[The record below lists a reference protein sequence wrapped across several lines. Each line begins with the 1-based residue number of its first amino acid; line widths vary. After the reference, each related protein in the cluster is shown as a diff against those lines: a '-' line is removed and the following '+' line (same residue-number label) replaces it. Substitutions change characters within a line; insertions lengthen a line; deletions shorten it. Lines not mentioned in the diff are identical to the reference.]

1 MKRPNLKLFLLLAA
15 LFLIPIIAC
24 TGGNG
29 KYQAPEMKDVSA
41 SVNSMQ
47 EIYARVYNGSA
58 QAWTNTNAYAP
69 WLWGIFWFIF
79 LTFVLGI
86 GIIFFAQG
94 FSKAGALTSPIIA
107 LVIAVMVGN
116 NMSVSLYGDWHE
128 KADKQAV
135 HGMTSG
141 KEAAQYNKANQY
153 VENLIVPLVGVT
165 REWRNCDEVD
175 NSSNTCGSYVPEWTY
190 DHNYQKHCSTS
201 KDSNGHETESC
212 YETHDTMHVPFIKKI
227 ARQIVYVALRDD
239 LATPETGLQKSDRK
253 DMPKRVMTDWQIPWD
268 YEWYQAGRTTSLAG
282 YNMSKN
288 PQWAYFYDRLYVK
301 KVPTTIFVYHVYVN
315 WIFTGDAEALVA
327 KSASLKRYQDAGMLP
342 TMAQIYSRN
351 NMPWKTDLDCVQ
363 FVGGLKVQAEKAAEW
378 QQQCGLF
385 GNYAG
390 NDRQV
395 SVTIIFAPADKV
407 TSLGEYDEWADAG
420 KANYSD
426 KTKWTMTL
434 DGESRFQMLQKNA
447 VLIFCGV
454 DEKTQQV
461 VECRLR
467 TGMPKG
473 NELLIEQIASKLT
486 PEMNNVPFVPIS
498 FFGQNVTLKKVDD
511 VIYTPQLTFSVK
523 SVISLLM
530 RPKDAGGVSRTKMG
544 DYQWLQASIV
554 LDPAEIDRLVND
566 EVGVQKALADKYLSD
581 AQWSL
586 GILILAIIVVFGL
599 LVVAAFNR

>member
-1 MKRPNLKLFLLLAA
+1 MKRLNLKWFLLLV
-15 LFLIPIIAC
+15 LFVLPIIAC
-24 TGGNG
+24 SGGDG

-58 QAWTNTNAYAP
+58 QAWTDTNAYAP
-69 WLWGIFWFIF
+69 WLWGIFWFVL
-79 LTFVLGI
+79 LTILIGGGI
-86 GIIFFAQG
+86 MVMAQG
-94 FSKAGALTSPIIA
+94 VSKAGCATAPVIA
-107 LVIAVMVGN
+107 LVIAAMIGN
-116 NMSVSLYGDWHE
+116 QMSVSLYGEWHD

-165 REWRNCDEVD
+165 LEWQDCTSGDGNHGNCHP
-175 NSSNTCGSYVPEWTY
+175 TIPEWTWE
-190 DHNYQKHCSTS
+190 K
-201 KDSNGHETESC
+201 KVGESC
-212 YETHDTMHVPFIKKI
+212 TEDDDGNKSCTDITRTQYEPYLSKRV
-227 ARQIVYVALRDD
+227 RQLIYVSLRED
-239 LATPETGLQKSDRK
+239 LATPETGLEKSDRK
-253 DMPKRVMTDWQIPWD
+253 DMPKRYLSDWKVPIEFEKYWTSFR
-268 YEWYQAGRTTSLAG
+268 RTNLNGHNKS
-282 YNMSKN
+282 ME
-288 PQWAYFYDRLYVK
+288 PQWLYFYDRLYVK
-301 KVPTTIFVYHVYVN
+301 KVPTTIFVNHIYVN

-342 TMAQIYSRN
+342 TMAQLYSRN

-363 FVGGLKVQAEKAAEW
+363 FVGGLKVSAEKVAEW

-395 SVTIIFAPADKV
+395 SVTITFAPAEKV

-426 KTKWTMTL
+426 KTKWTTSL

-454 DEKTQQV
+454 DEKTQQMT
-461 VECRLR
+461 ECRLR

-498 FFGQNVTLKKVDD
+498 FFGQNVTLNKVDD
-511 VIYTPQLTFSVK
+511 VIYTPKLTFSVK
-523 SVISLLM
+523 SVMSLLM
-530 RPKDAGGVSRTKMG
+530 RPKDSGGVSRTKMG
-544 DYQWLQASIV
+544 EYQWLQASIV
-554 LDPAEIDRLVND
+554 LDPAEIDKLVND
-566 EVGVQKALADKYLSD
+566 EVGVQKAAADKYLSD
-581 AQWSL
+581 AQWAV
-586 GILILAIIVVFGL
+586 GILIFAIIVVIVALF
-599 LVVAAFNR
+599 VAAISH